1 MQMSLKEGEAYAAL
15 REAVASQIQEM
26 KATLLNFNA
35 FYIILHLKSALPK
48 LTMPAHHGALA
59 PYITCSTALW
69 SL

>member
-35 FYIILHLKSALPK
+35 SYIILHHF
-48 LTMPAHHGALA
+48 TIF
-59 PYITCSTALW
+59 YI
-69 SL
+69 